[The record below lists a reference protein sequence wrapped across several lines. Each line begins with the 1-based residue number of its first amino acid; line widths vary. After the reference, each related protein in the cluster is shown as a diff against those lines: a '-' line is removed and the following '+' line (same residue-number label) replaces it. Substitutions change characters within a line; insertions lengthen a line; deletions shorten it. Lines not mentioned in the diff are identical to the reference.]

1 MISQNS
7 DLTIENL
14 CFSYP
19 EYPGLPTRR
28 LFNGLD
34 LEIVEAGIALL
45 LARPDQGKTTLCRTL
60 GGLVPRFSGGSVE
73 GRVQLGSVQLLEHQP
88 FDLLEQVGL
97 VFQHPGEQLFLS
109 RCDSEIAFA
118 LESLG
123 ISRSEIEARLEDAL
137 RAMDLERYRK
147 ESPKNLSGGEKKKL
161 LVACLIAVNPQ
172 LWLLDETL
180 EELDSDT
187 KTGLLRLL
195 KERQRTTL
203 ILSAK
208 WHELFREYV
217 DQVFLMEGGNIQR
230 IQEPLRSPEFNDLL
244 LRRGFILP
252 TEGLRGRGG
261 ALRPSSPQPPS
272 AQARGTRALEAD
284 SREGGSLLEA
294 MDLFFEYEPG
304 DGREGSTF
312 SLQIESLK
320 LQAGRTLALVGNNG
334 SGKSTL
340 GQILCGLLTPKRGAI
355 KIRKNRI
362 LQAAAGDTL
371 NRFTGYLFQ
380 DPDLQIFLPTVFEE
394 LALGLKHLHLEAKE
408 ISRRVEEAISL
419 FNLPVTDSPPS
430 LMSYGARKRLQAGVY
445 YLLDRPLMIIDEGD
459 SGLGVNDFAE
469 MVRVFQ
475 NPGRALLFITHDHR
489 LAQGLADEVLELQ
502 NGRLL

>member
-1 MISQNS
+1 VIPTNS

-28 LFNGLD
+28 LFKGLD
-34 LEIVEAGIALL
+34 LQIAEAGISLL

-60 GGLVPRFSGGSVE
+60 GGLVPRFSGGTVD
-73 GRVQLGSVQLLEHQP
+73 GRIQLGEVQLLEHQP
-88 FDLLEQVGL
+88 FELLEQVGL

-123 ISRSEIEARLEDAL
+123 ISRSEIESRLEDAL
-137 RAMDLERYRK
+137 RAMDLERYRN

-161 LVACLIAVNPQ
+161 LIACLIAVNPQ

-180 EELDSDT
+180 EELDRDT
-187 KTGLLRLL
+187 KAGLLRLL
-195 KERQRTTL
+195 KERRRTTL

-217 DQVFLMEGGNIQR
+217 DQVFLMEDGKIQR
-230 IQEPLRSPEFNDLL
+230 IQETFGSREFHDLL

-252 TEGLRGRGG
+252 AEELRGGKG
-261 ALRPSSPQPPS
+261 KPP
-272 AQARGTRALEAD
+272 ARAP
-284 SREGGSLLEA
+284 EGELLLEA
-294 MDLFFEYEPG
+294 TDLFFEYEPG

-312 SLQIESLK
+312 SLEIDSLK
-320 LQAGRTLALVGNNG
+320 LQAGLTVALVGNNG

-340 GQILCGLLTPKRGAI
+340 GRILCGLLTPKRGAI
-355 KIRKNRI
+355 KIRKNGM
-362 LQAAAGDTL
+362 LQDAAGDNL

-394 LALGLKHLHLEAKE
+394 LALGLKHLRLEAEE

-430 LMSYGARKRLQAGVY
+430 LMSYGARKKLQAGVY

-469 MVRVFQ
+469 MVRVFR
-475 NPGRALLFITHDHR
+475 NPETALLFITHDHR
-489 LAQGLADEVLELQ
+489 LARGLADEILELK

>member
-1 MISQNS
+1 VIPKNPHLS
-7 DLTIENL
+7 IENL

-28 LFNGLD
+28 LLNGLD
-34 LEIVEAGIALL
+34 LEIAEAGIALL

-60 GGLVPRFSGGSVE
+60 GGLVPRFSGGSVD

-123 ISRSEIEARLEDAL
+123 ICRSEIEARLEDAL

-161 LVACLIAVNPQ
+161 LVACLIALNPQ

-195 KERQRTTL
+195 KERRRTTL

-208 WHELFREYV
+208 WHGLFREYV
-217 DQVFLMEGGNIQR
+217 DQVFLMEDGKVLR
-230 IQEPLRSPEFNDLL
+230 IQEPIRSSEFHDLL

-252 TEGLRGRGG
+252 IEGRRGRG
-261 ALRPSSPQPPS
+261 ATLRPS
-272 AQARGTRALEAD
+272 GALEAE
-284 SREGGSLLEA
+284 SREGDSLLEA
-294 MDLFFEYEPG
+294 MDVFFEYEPG

-312 SLQIESLK
+312 SLQIENLK

-340 GQILCGLLTPKRGAI
+340 GRILCGLLTPKRGAI
-355 KIRKNRI
+355 KIRKNGR
-362 LQAAAGDTL
+362 LQPAEEGTL

-380 DPDLQIFLPTVFEE
+380 DPDLQIFLSTVFEE
-394 LALGLKHLHLEAKE
+394 LALGLKHLHLEAEE
-408 ISRRVEEAISL
+408 ISRRVEQAISL

-489 LAQGLADEVLELQ
+489 LAQGLADEVLELK

>member
-1 MISQNS
+1 MIPQNS

-34 LEIVEAGIALL
+34 LEIAEEGIALL

-60 GGLVPRFSGGSVE
+60 GGLVPRFSGGSLD

-97 VFQHPGEQLFLS
+97 VFQHPGEQLLLS

-123 ISRSEIEARLEDAL
+123 ISRFEIEARLEDSL
-137 RAMDLERYRK
+137 RTMDLERYRK

-187 KTGLLRLL
+187 KTRLLRLL
-195 KERQRTTL
+195 KERRRTTL

-208 WHELFREYV
+208 WHELFRDYV
-217 DQVFLMEGGNIQR
+217 DQVFLMEDGKIQR
-230 IQEPLRSPEFNDLL
+230 IQEPLGSPEFHDLL

-261 ALRPSSPQPPS
+261 AL
-272 AQARGTRALEAD
+272 EAE
-284 SREGGSLLEA
+284 SREGDSLLEA
-294 MDLFFEYEPG
+294 TDLFFEYEPG
-304 DGREGSTF
+304 GGREGSTF

-320 LQAGRTLALVGNNG
+320 LQAGRTLALVGDNG

-340 GQILCGLLTPKRGAI
+340 GRILCGLLTPKRGAI
-355 KIRKNRI
+355 KIRRNGR
-362 LQAAAGDTL
+362 LQPAEKDTL

-394 LALGLKHLHLEAKE
+394 LALGLKHLHLETEE

-445 YLLDRPLMIIDEGD
+445 YLLGRHLMIIDEGD
-459 SGLGVNDFAE
+459 SGLGVNDFVE
-469 MVRVFQ
+469 MVRAFQ

-489 LAQGLADEVLELQ
+489 LAQGLADEVLELK

>member
-1 MISQNS
+1 VIPKNS

-28 LFNGLD
+28 LFKGLD
-34 LEIVEAGIALL
+34 LQIAETGIALL

-60 GGLVPRFSGGSVE
+60 GGLVPRFSGGSVD
-73 GRVQLGSVQLLEHQP
+73 GRVQLGGLQLLEHQP

-208 WHELFREYV
+208 WHEMFREYV
-217 DQVFLMEGGNIQR
+217 DQVFLMEDGKIQR
-230 IQEPLRSPEFNDLL
+230 IQETFGSREFHDLL

-252 TEGLRGRGG
+252 TEGLRARGG
-261 ALRPSSPQPPS
+261 KPRSSSPQPPS
-272 AQARGTRALEAD
+272 VQAR
-284 SREGGSLLEA
+284 EGDSLLEA
-294 MDLFFEYEPG
+294 TDLFFEYEPG
-304 DGREGSTF
+304 GGREGSTF

-340 GQILCGLLTPKRGAI
+340 GRILCGLLTPRRGAI
-355 KIRKNRI
+355 KIRKNGI
-362 LQAAAGDTL
+362 LQAAVGDNL

-394 LALGLKHLHLEAKE
+394 LALGLKHLHLEAEE

-430 LMSYGARKRLQAGVY
+430 LMSYGARKQLQAGVY

-489 LAQGLADEVLELQ
+489 LAQGLADEMLELK

>member
-1 MISQNS
+1 MILQEP

-19 EYPGLPTRR
+19 EYPGLPARR
-28 LFNGLD
+28 LFDGLD
-34 LEIVEAGIALL
+34 LELAEASIAVL

-73 GRVQLGSVQLLEHQP
+73 GRVRLGNVQLLEHQP

-97 VFQHPGEQLFLS
+97 VFQHPGEQLLLS

-123 ISRSEIEARLEDAL
+123 ISRSDIEARLEDAL

-195 KERQRTTL
+195 KERRRTTL

-208 WHELFREYV
+208 WHELFRDYV
-217 DQVFLMEGGNIQR
+217 DRVFLMEDGKIQR
-230 IQEPLRSPEFNDLL
+230 IHEPIESSEFHALLR
-244 LRRGFILP
+244 RRGFILP
-252 TEGLRGRGG
+252 IEELPGRG
-261 ALRPSSPQPPS
+261 ATLQPKSPQLPS
-272 AQARGTRALEAD
+272 TQSPGSKAAEAD
-284 SREGGSLLEA
+284 PREGDTLLEA
-294 MDLFFEYEPG
+294 TDLFFQYEP
-304 DGREGSTF
+304 DSVKEGSTF
-312 SLQIESLK
+312 SLKIEKLK
-320 LQAGRTLALVGNNG
+320 LQAGSTLALLGDNG

-340 GQILCGLLTPKRGAI
+340 GRILCGLLAPKRGTI
-355 KIRKNRI
+355 KIRKYGK
-362 LQAAAGDTL
+362 LQPATEDTL

-394 LALGLKHLHLEAKE
+394 LALGLRHLHLEAGE
-408 ISRRVEEAISL
+408 ISRRVEDAISL
-419 FNLPVTDSPPS
+419 FNLPLTGSPPS
-430 LMSYGARKRLQAGVY
+430 LMSYGARKLLQAGVY
-445 YLLDRPLMIIDEGD
+445 YLLNRPLMIIDEGD

-469 MVRVFQ
+469 MIRVFQ
-475 NPGRALLFITHDHR
+475 NPGRTLLFITHDHR
-489 LAQGLADEVLELQ
+489 LAQGLADEVLELK
-502 NGRLL
+502 NGRLC

>member
-1 MISQNS
+1 MTHQNS
-7 DLTIENL
+7 DLAIENL

-34 LEIVEAGIALL
+34 LELSEAGIALL
-45 LARPDQGKTTLCRTL
+45 LARPDQGKTSLCRTL
-60 GGLVPRFSGGSVE
+60 VGLVPRFSGGSVE

-97 VFQHPGEQLFLS
+97 VFQHPGEQLLLS
-109 RCDSEIAFA
+109 RCDSEIAFG

-123 ISRSEIEARLEDAL
+123 ISRSEIESRLEDAL

-161 LVACLIAVNPQ
+161 LVACLIALNPQ

-187 KTGLLRLL
+187 KTDLLRLL

-208 WHELFREYV
+208 WHDLFRDYV
-217 DQVFLMEGGNIQR
+217 DQVFLMEDGRLQR
-230 IQEPLRSPEFNDLL
+230 IQEPLGSPEFRDLL

-252 TEGLRGRGG
+252 VEGRGQG
-261 ALRPSSPQPPS
+261 ATLQPSSPQPPS
-272 AQARGTRALEAD
+272 VQARGSETFEAE

-294 MDLFFEYEPG
+294 TDLFFEYEP
-304 DGREGSTF
+304 DSGREGATF

-320 LQAGRTLALVGNNG
+320 LQAGSTLALVGDNG

-340 GQILCGLLTPKRGAI
+340 GRILCGLLTPKRGAI
-355 KIRKNRI
+355 KVRKNGR
-362 LQAAAGDTL
+362 LQPAGEDTL

-394 LALGLKHLHLEAKE
+394 LALGLRHLHLEAEE
-408 ISRRVEEAISL
+408 ISRRVGQAVSL
-419 FNLPVTDSPPS
+419 FDLPVTDSPPS

-489 LAQGLADEVLELQ
+489 LAQGLADEVLELK